1 MRFPLRVYLR
11 PAVGVMAPV
20 LVAHAAAGL
29 ALFHGSPP
37 WSAFAADSQA
47 WAGLEW
53 FLAMVLLWSLVQAL
67 RGERAKGR
75 LVLVLGEDG
84 RIGLGDGEAVRLCRV
99 RPGAADFGWAVWLS
113 LEPVDESGEGG
124 PLSLMLVEANLPAG
138 QWRSFHIWLRHKADA
153 TAAPAV

>member
-1 MRFPLRVYLR
+1 MRFPLRVSLR

-20 LVAHAAAGL
+20 LAAHAAAGL
-29 ALFHGSPP
+29 ALFHGGPP
-37 WSAFAADSQA
+37 SGAFAADSQA
-47 WAGLEW
+47 WAGIEW
-53 FLAMVLLWSLVQAL
+53 FLTTVLFWSLVQAL

-84 RIGLGDGEAVRLCRV
+84 RIGLGDGEALRFCRV

-113 LEPVDESGEGG
+113 LEPVDERGEGG
-124 PLSLMLVEANLPAG
+124 RRSLMLVEANLPAG
-138 QWRSFHIWLRHKADA
+138 QWRSFHIWLRHKAGA